1 VSCDSE
7 PSGKLWGRV
16 EEAKQLTEKLDVKLP
31 SPGRNEE
38 DSGPVHSSPVPS
50 QKAVCVPHKEQKG
63 SVLVQSW
70 TGLEMLRKTLA
81 DIMKLKVKVQENQ
94 TAVLTV
100 KQKRRKCAQ
109 KESLAMEQELR
120 ELQDQLCREPERH
133 QQQVEELERKFF
145 KE

>member
-1 VSCDSE
+1 M
-7 PSGKLWGRV
+7 
-16 EEAKQLTEKLDVKLP
+16 TEKLDVKLP